1 MTEEIELTQ
10 EEREALIESIIDNIM
25 QLKEE
30 QEN

>member
-30 QEN
+30 QES

>member
-30 QEN
+30 QER